1 MNGFKQRFLVAR
13 FEFLRQFTLR
23 GDLIGLALVALVIAI
38 KLGGQ
43 SLMESAGRSQTATI
57 AIAAPRDAL
66 PNDASGRIAFVP
78 LPQPEAAWRDA
89 LASGAIDG
97 AIVPQADGTFLANV
111 EKNPSWVAAAKKA
124 LTDWNRGRELAKLGM
139 AEQQYKALGEPA
151 KLDVRRT
158 DGRRVFDDQATRS
171 FSILLT
177 VLSLVA
183 CASGC
188 GLMFQ
193 TITGEKNHRVSE
205 VVLSCIPAQVW
216 IDGKVAAITLIG
228 LKTILLYLFYITI
241 GAAVLT
247 ERSGIVGS
255 TGLLS
260 FTTVAWVALFS
271 LAGLVLWNSF
281 FAAAAATASG
291 DYGSARRTLILFPMI
306 FYIVCFVGVDNPENW
321 FMQALSFFPFS
332 AAIAMPLRIVHG
344 VVPLWQVLAS
354 LATLVAGAVAMRA
367 LAGAIF
373 RTGMLLYGKS
383 PSMFALARHLVF
395 GPRAP
400 APVAIVPEPRGEGA
414 P

>member
-1 MNGFKQRFLVAR
+1 MNVLMQRFVVAR

-23 GDLIGLALVALVIAI
+23 GDLIGLALVALVIGI

-43 SLMESAGRSQTATI
+43 HLMESASRTQHATI
-57 AIAAPRDAL
+57 AIAAPADAL
-66 PNDASGRIAFVP
+66 PRDESGRVVFVP
-78 LPQPEAAWRDA
+78 LAEPEATWRAA
-89 LASGAIDG
+89 LARGDIDA
-97 AIVPQADGTFLANV
+97 AIVPQPDGAFAATVA
-111 EKNPSWVAAAKKA
+111 KNPSWLVPAKKA
-124 LTDWNRGRELAKLGM
+124 LTQWHRSRELARLGV
-139 AEQQYKALGEPA
+139 ADAQFDALNKPVQ
-151 KLDVRRT
+151 LDVRRT
-158 DGRRVFDDQATRS
+158 DGARVFDDQATRS

-183 CASGC
+183 CASSC
-188 GLMFQ
+188 GLLFQ

-205 VVLSCIPAQVW
+205 VVLSCIPAQAW

-247 ERSGIVGS
+247 ERTGIIGAS
-255 TGLLS
+255 GLLS
-260 FTTVAWVALFS
+260 FATVGWVALFS

-291 DYGSARRTLILFPMI
+291 DYGSARRTLVLFPMI
-306 FYIVCFVGVDNPENW
+306 FYIVCFVGVDNPENT
-321 FMQALSFFPFS
+321 FMQVLSFFPFS
-332 AAIAMPLRIVHG
+332 AGIAMPLRIVHG
-344 VVPLWQVLAS
+344 VVPLWQVLVS
-354 LATLVAGAVAMRA
+354 LGVLVAGAVAMRA

-383 PSMFALARHLVF
+383 PSLVALARHLVF
-395 GPRAP
+395 GPRRPAP
-400 APVAIVPEPRGEGA
+400 AVIVPEPRGETA

>member
-1 MNGFKQRFLVAR
+1 YA
-13 FEFLRQFTLR
+13 
-23 GDLIGLALVALVIAI
+23 
-38 KLGGQ
+38 
-43 SLMESAGRSQTATI
+43 AT
-57 AIAAPRDAL
+57 
-66 PNDASGRIAFVP
+66 
-78 LPQPEAAWRDA
+78 
-89 LASGAIDG
+89 
-97 AIVPQADGTFLANV
+97 V
-111 EKNPSWVAAAKKA
+111 EKNPGWLAPARKA
-124 LTDWNRGRELAKLGM
+124 LTEWSRTRELARLGVTD
-139 AEQQYKALGEPA
+139 AQFKALGEPV

-158 DGRRVFDDQATRS
+158 DGARVFDDQATRS

-205 VVLSCIPAQVW
+205 VVLSCIPAQAW
-216 IDGKVAAITLIG
+216 IDGKVAAITLVG
-228 LKTILLYLFYITI
+228 LKTILLYLFYITV

-247 ERSGIVGS
+247 ERTGIVGAS
-255 TGLLS
+255 GLLS
-260 FTTVAWVALFS
+260 FTTVGWVALFS

-306 FYIVCFVGVDNPENW
+306 FYIVCFVGVDNPENA
-321 FMQALSFFPFS
+321 FMQVLSFFPFS

-344 VVPLWQVLAS
+344 VVPLWQVLVS
-354 LATLVAGAVAMRA
+354 LGALIAGAVAMRA

-383 PSMFALARHLVF
+383 PSMFSLARHLVF
-395 GPRAP
+395 GPRQSAP
-400 APVAIVPEPRGEGA
+400 PAIVSEPRGEAA